1 MTCTKNIVVRILA
14 TVGMSVIVVLPASS
28 FALVAASP
36 RPQGEGWTIP
46 ADAPQLTSPMTP
58 TPATLRKGQDLFKS
72 NCEKCHGPQ
81 GKGNGPYADPN
92 HPPAN
97 LTESNASENPDGVLF
112 YKVWNGRKPMPAFK
126 SLLTKDEVWTVVEY
140 AKSLRKP

>member
-1 MTCTKNIVVRILA
+1 
-14 TVGMSVIVVLPASS
+14 MSAIGAVLASS
-28 FALVAASP
+28 IALVAASA

-46 ADAPQLTSPMTP
+46 ADASRLTSPVAP
-58 TPATLRKGQDLFKS
+58 TPATLKKGHDLFKS
-72 NCEKCHGPQ
+72 NCEKCHGPE
-81 GKGNGPYADPN
+81 GKGNGPYADPD